1 MSHYSD
7 AELELLLGDTESDQ
21 VERKEARAGGASTKG
36 RQAVCAFANDLPNHG
51 TPGVLIVGAKDD
63 GTPANETIDDQ
74 LLQTLS
80 DIKTDGKIL
89 PPPTLTVEKRVLKG
103 AEMAVVT
110 VWPADSPP
118 VRYEGRIWIRVGPR
132 RDLATAQD
140 ERLLNEKRRF
150 RDQPFDARPCGGAKW
165 KDLDLAWYRETY
177 LPMAVAPDVLE
188 ANQRSLEEQLASTR
202 MILSPAEPT
211 PTHLGV
217 LTLCDHPRDHLPC
230 AYVQFL
236 KLAGSTLADAPLDAE
251 EFEGRLVDVIRQV
264 EEKLSSHN
272 RTAVDFKSGASE
284 KRTQLYPLVALQQ
297 LFRNAVK
304 HRTYEHTNAP
314 IRITWY
320 EDRLEIFSPGGPVG
334 IVTAETFGQPGF
346 TDYRNP
352 NLAGFLKETGFAQR
366 FGAGIATA
374 RRECERNGNPSP
386 EFMVT
391 NVAIGV
397 TLRPSESL
405 VESP

>member
-1 MSHYSD
+1 MSPYSD
-7 AELELLLGDTESDQ
+7 AELEALLADAESDQ
-21 VERKEARAGGASTKG
+21 VERKEAWTGDASNKG

-51 TPGVLIVGAKDD
+51 TPGVLIVGAKND
-63 GTPANETIDDQ
+63 GTPSHAPINDQ

-80 DIKTDGKIL
+80 DIKTDGKII
-89 PPPTLTVEKRVLKG
+89 PPPTLMVEKRTLKG
-103 AEMAVVT
+103 ADMAVVS
-110 VWPADSPP
+110 VLPADSPP
-118 VRYEGRIWIRVGPR
+118 VRFEGRIWIRVGPR
-132 RDLATAQD
+132 RGLASAQD
-140 ERLLNEKRRF
+140 ERILNEKRRF
-150 RDQPFDARPCGGAKW
+150 RDQPFDPRPCGGAAW
-165 KDLDLAWYRETY
+165 KDLDLAWYRDNY
-177 LPMAVAPDVLE
+177 LPMAIAPEVLE

-217 LTLCDHPRDHLPC
+217 LTLCDHPRDFLPC

-236 KLAGSTLADAPLDAE
+236 KVAGDSLADEPLDAQ
-251 EFEGRLVDVIRQV
+251 EFEGRLVDVIRLV

-272 RTAVDFKSGASE
+272 RTAVDFKSGARE

-297 LFRNAVK
+297 LFRNAVM

-320 EDRLEIFSPGGPVG
+320 ADRLEIFSPGGPVG
-334 IVTAETFGQPGF
+334 IVTDETFGEPGF

-352 NLAGFLKETGFAQR
+352 NLAGFLRETGFAQR

-374 RRECERNGNPSP
+374 RRECERNGNPPP
-386 EFMVT
+386 EFTVA

-397 TLRPSESL
+397 TLRPTESML
-405 VESP
+405 TTS

>member
-7 AELELLLGDTESDQ
+7 AELESLLDDTETDQ
-21 VERKEARAGGASTKG
+21 VER
-36 RQAVCAFANDLPNHG
+36 
-51 TPGVLIVGAKDD
+51 I
-63 GTPANETIDDQ
+63 
-74 LLQTLS
+74 
-80 DIKTDGKIL
+80 
-89 PPPTLTVEKRVLKG
+89 
-103 AEMAVVT
+103 
-110 VWPADSPP
+110 
-118 VRYEGRIWIRVGPR
+118 
-132 RDLATAQD
+132 
-140 ERLLNEKRRF
+140 LNEKRCF
-150 RDQPFDARPCGGAKW
+150 RDQPFDVRPCGGAKW
-165 KDLDLAWYRETY
+165 KDLDLAWYRESY

-272 RTAVDFKSGASE
+272 RTAVDFKSGANE
-284 KRTQLYPLVALQQ
+284 RRTQLYPLVALQQ
-297 LFRNAVK
+297 LFRNAVM

-320 EDRLEIFSPGGPVG
+320 ADRLEIFSPGGPVG

-374 RRECERNGNPSP
+374 RRECERNGNPPP
-386 EFMVT
+386 EFSISNVAISATLRPPESMVT
-391 NVAIGV
+391 N
-397 TLRPSESL
+397 P
-405 VESP
+405 